1 MSKTLDE
8 LIEESIKEKQEK
20 LFKNQGNKEQKEYL
34 ERSKLLLK
42 NEIEKNIKIEI
53 KEECIDEI
61 MQEAERRTNQ
71 KKQKEKIKELRSLA
85 FQGLFVALVVGV
97 SVNQITDFI
106 GICKGSVNVD
116 SPWPTVFIA
125 VLCLVICFILY
136 AYMFMK
142 SLIELV
148 GKDTEENERDK
159 S

>member
-8 LIEESIKEKQEK
+8 LIDESIKEKQEK
-20 LFKNQGNKEQKEYL
+20 LFKTQGNKEQKEYL

-42 NEIEKNIKIEI
+42 KEIEKKIKTEI

-61 MQEAERRTNQ
+61 MQEAERRTNK
-71 KKQKEKIKELRSLA
+71 KKQKEKIDELRILA
-85 FQGLFVALVVGV
+85 FQGLIVALFVGV
-97 SVNQITDFI
+97 SVNQVTDFI
-106 GICKGSVNVD
+106 GIFKGSVNVD

-125 VLCLVICFILY
+125 VVCMVICFIMY

-142 SLIELV
+142 SLVKLV
-148 GKDTEENERDK
+148 GKDTEENEGDK